1 MGPGDPAP
9 SYHQAPSPT
18 QTSASGP
25 ANASAHASYSPP
37 RFMNSAQP
45 RSGGL
50 LGAFI
55 GGTFGLLLVF
65 KGLGAAIAVT
75 ACALVGMGVGC
86 VLSGVFEGRL
96 DARGAI
102 DSFFR
107 RGP

>member
-9 SYHQAPSPT
+9 SYQDAPRPTQASVSGQAPAPDSSSRLLS
-18 QTSASGP
+18 SAP
-25 ANASAHASYSPP
+25 
-37 RFMNSAQP
+37 P

-50 LGAFI
+50 LGASV

-75 ACALVGMGVGC
+75 ACVLVGMGVGW
-86 VLSGVFEGRL
+86 VLSGVSTGRL
-96 DARGAI
+96 DARGAM

-107 RGP
+107 RAR